1 MLYNLESELLV
12 DRIADPTDYL
22 PLQTHVF
29 HILLSVIDGPRHG
42 YSIIKEIAQRTN
54 GDLMLGTSTLYAAVK
69 RMVGAGLLEEAPRPT
84 DADSDDPRRR
94 YYRATALG
102 RAVARE
108 EALRI
113 RQLNRIVTRTRLLE
127 KTS

>member
-1 MLYNLESELLV
+1 MSG
-12 DRIADPTDYL
+12 RTDPREFL

-29 HILLSVIDGPRHG
+29 HILLSVIDGSQHG
-42 YSIIKEIAQRTN
+42 YGIIKDIARRTH
-54 GDLMLGTSTLYAAVK
+54 GDLMLGTSTLYAAIK
-69 RMVGAGLLEEAPRPT
+69 RMVKSGVLEEVHPPA

-94 YYRATALG
+94 YYQATRLG
-102 RAVARE
+102 TQVARE

-113 RQLNRIVTRTRLLE
+113 KQLNHIVSRTGLLR